1 MPMFKDD
8 LLKGKVAIVT
18 GGGTGLGKSMAE
30 KFSRLGASVA
40 IMSRRMDHL
49 EKTKKELGEL
59 GLNVFYQQCDIRDP
73 EQITAAVD
81 TVQGNLGNID
91 ILVNNAAGNF
101 ISRTETLSPK
111 AFDAILNI
119 TLHGTIYFTL
129 EMGKRWISQQRKG
142 TILNMITTYAWTG
155 SAYVVPSATA
165 KAGVLSLT
173 RSLAVEWG
181 PLGIRL
187 VAIAPGPIPTEG
199 SFRNLLPSEDLI
211 QVLKDRNPTRRLGTH
226 DELSDLASFL
236 VSDFASY
243 INGEVITIDGGE
255 WLNGAG
261 QFNIMSRIPQ
271 EVWDQMKTRR

>member
-1 MPMFKDD
+1 MFKND
-8 LLKGKVAIVT
+8 LLEGKVAIIT
-18 GGGTGLGKSMAE
+18 GGGTGLGKSMARR
-30 KFSRLGASVA
+30 FSQLGATVM
-40 IMSRRMDHL
+40 IMSRRKDHL
-49 EKTKKELGEL
+49 EKTKQELGHL
-59 GLNVFYQQCDIRDP
+59 GLDIHYEQCDIRDP
-73 EQITAAVD
+73 EQIRSAAD
-81 TVQGNLGNID
+81 RVQDILGGAD

-111 AFDAILNI
+111 AFDTILNI

-129 EMGKRWISQQRKG
+129 EMGKRWLEQKKKG
-142 TILNMITTYAWTG
+142 TILNMIATYAWTG

-165 KAGVLSLT
+165 KAGVLALT

-181 PLGIRL
+181 PSGIRV

-199 SFRNLLPSEDLI
+199 AMSHLI
-211 QVLKDRNPTRRLGTH
+211 PTEEFARALIDRNPMRRLGTH

-236 VSDFASY
+236 VSDHASY

-261 QFNIMSRIPQ
+261 QFNMLSKIPK
-271 EVWDQMKTRR
+271 EMWDALRNRR